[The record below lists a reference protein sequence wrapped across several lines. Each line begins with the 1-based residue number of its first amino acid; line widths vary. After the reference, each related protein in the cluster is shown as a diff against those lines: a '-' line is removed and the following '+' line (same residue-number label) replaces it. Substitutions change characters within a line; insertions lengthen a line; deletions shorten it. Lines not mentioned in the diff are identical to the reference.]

1 MSRPYRFSGSQTG
14 SRDSSPSPSL
24 REALSQIWGPVR
36 SAGEMT
42 FSYFTL
48 DCPRTVAANSA
59 DGRLIANLIIRAD
72 GKMRIIF
79 HTEDP
84 ALENATVCFDVRIL
98 EPDAADPVPL
108 AEGRVNLSPRQGHCP
123 IVSPRE
129 LKRGDK
135 LSVRF
140 AALDQ

>member
-1 MSRPYRFSGSQTG
+1 MSKPYRFSGSRMG
-14 SRDSSPSPSL
+14 SGGSSPSPSL
-24 REALSQIWGPVR
+24 QEALSQIWGPVW

-48 DCPRTVAANSA
+48 NCPRTISADSA
-59 DGRLIANLIIRAD
+59 DGRLIANLIIRTD

-79 HTEDP
+79 HAEDP